1 MSVQGPLSLNARNPQ
16 QARLMQ
22 EMLDLTAKVRKN
34 PTLEITQNGRYTIQ
48 PGDTLNA
55 IAARLLMRET
65 KRTPT
70 MTEVKAKAGELAE
83 INDIENP
90 NQILAG
96 NTLRLERPDPF
107 AGAPDTA
114 LAERTPEREAELLR
128 ENSALLGD
136 WPEFGTPD
144 EGDIVI
150 SDAAEDEGEELTV
163 RGEYH
168 TPSADQARF
177 DQARFA
183 SAQELLSTPHHQNE
197 TEDVDPLMDRRTAQ
211 LGSNPLGSY
220 EVQTRRTYR
229 GKTREEIDEF
239 RLKQDLERAE
249 HREAARI
256 EREALYTLRQARRTS
271 ASDDGSVDN

>member
-1 MSVQGPLSLNARNPQ
+1 
-16 QARLMQ
+16 
-22 EMLDLTAKVRKN
+22 MLDLTAKVRKN